1 MKSRRQEKILQ
12 LIEENVILTQ
22 DELQDCLLQL
32 GFNVTQSTVSRDI
45 KELRIIKAQDINGVH
60 RYISARNAKV
70 GTTEKS
76 KEHYIDVFLKSAIDV
91 KYAMNNV
98 VIKCY
103 NGMAS
108 GACVAVDAL
117 YGDTI
122 LGSLAGDDTILL
134 VTKNEHDS
142 AAITDR
148 IQKIIK

>member
-60 RYISARNAKV
+60 RYISAKNASV
-70 GTTEKS
+70 GVNEKS
-76 KEHYIDVFLKSAIDV
+76 KEHYIDVFIKSAIDV
-91 KYAMNNV
+91 KYAMNNI

-117 YGDTI
+117 FGDII

-142 AAITDR
+142 AAIADR